1 MAIQCNALDCGESN
15 ISGKMKSIKAPLRIL
30 LTDDDEGDRL
40 IFKEI
45 IDEIDR
51 DTNVFMVK
59 DGQQMMDFLS
69 TKNQPLPDI
78 IFLDLNMPDMN
89 GIECLKEIR
98 KFEKYS
104 DISIVIYSTST
115 SETDIEDTFLYGAN
129 IYITKPSDYNEL
141 KKVLAKAL
149 STTRLNRQSEFDR
162 SNFVLKI

>member
-1 MAIQCNALDCGESN
+1 
-15 ISGKMKSIKAPLRIL
+15 MKNQKAPLRIL

-51 DTNVFMVK
+51 NTNVHMVNNGK
-59 DGQQMMDFLS
+59 QMMDFLTNS
-69 TKNQPLPDI
+69 NNLLPHI

-98 KFEKYS
+98 KFDKYS
-104 DISIVIYSTST
+104 DISIIIYSTST
-115 SETDIEDTFLYGAN
+115 FEKDIEETFLHGAN
-129 IYITKPSDYNEL
+129 IYITKPGDYKEL

-149 STTRLNRQSEFDR
+149 STTRLNRNSEFDR
-162 SNFVLKI
+162 TNFVLKI